1 MCTLIALHRCVP
13 GAPLVVAANRDE
25 YLDRPSEAP
34 AIRPMGYGVVL
45 APLDVR
51 AGGTWLGLN
60 PHGVFAALTNRRC
73 SQPDPERRSRGL
85 LVTDMLAASSA
96 AEAARML
103 AELPER
109 AYNPFNF
116 FVADGSDAFVT
127 SYVDTPVVGEVPPG
141 AHVLGNVDPE
151 DRNDPKLARV
161 RERAEKAAGVSRAR
175 VIDELAD
182 VCREHDSGAG
192 PLSDT
197 CVHFDGYGTRSS
209 ALLMLADREDES
221 RLFFADG
228 PPCRTEYT
236 NSTSLLRALSRQASD
251 VSGESSAGTK
261 H

>member
-1 MCTLIALHRCVP
+1 MCTLIVLHRCVP

-25 YLDRPSEAP
+25 HLDRPAEPP
-34 AIRPMGYGVVL
+34 AIRSSGFGAVL

-73 SQPDPERRSRGL
+73 SEPDPERRSRGL
-85 LVTDMLAASSA
+85 LVTDLLAAPSA
-96 AEAARML
+96 AEAARL
-103 AELPER
+103 IAELPEQ
-109 AYNPFNF
+109 AYNPFNL
-116 FVADGSDAFVT
+116 FVSDGSEAFLA
-127 SYVDTPVVGEVPPG
+127 SYVDTPVVSEVLPG
-141 AHVLGNVDPE
+141 AHVVGNVDPA
-151 DRNDPKLARV
+151 DLGDSKVARV
-161 RERAEKAAGVSRAR
+161 RERAEKAASVSRAR

-192 PLSDT
+192 PLGDT

-209 ALLMLADREDES
+209 ALLMLADTEDES

-228 PPCRTEYT
+228 PPCRTEYI

-251 VSGESSAGTK
+251 ASGESSSRTML
-261 H
+261 